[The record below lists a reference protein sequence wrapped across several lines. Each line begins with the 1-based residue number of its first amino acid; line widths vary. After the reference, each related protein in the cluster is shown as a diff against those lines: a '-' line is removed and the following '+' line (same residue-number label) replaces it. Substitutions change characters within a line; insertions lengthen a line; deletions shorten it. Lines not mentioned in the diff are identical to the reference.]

1 MQLGDEDDD
10 VDVREVYEEE
20 GEEGEEAENWDE
32 EDEDF
37 DEQEAADFLRA
48 AEEGNINGLQIVREK
63 PELLEVQDEL
73 GNSALHLAALG
84 AHLDVVKLLLDHKAD
99 VNGVNDE
106 GNTALILTTICMA
119 DSAVDCAKLLIES
132 NADPEIENVS
142 SLPPSENGGGG
153 GCRAIHYACGE
164 GNMPIV
170 KYLVEGAHVELRA
183 VSKDVLTP
191 LLCAMINNRADVA
204 SFLVRKDAG
213 LLEIADSN
221 GDYPLHLCVLENL
234 PDMMVTLL
242 REGADPLKVNT
253 RGETALTVA
262 EDVNA
267 SDEMMQILEQAQQ
280 EAEAQAVEL
289 KAAELEAEA
298 DAVLEHGDAK
308 GAAEKWREAAELY
321 TQVVRARHRQHRNA
335 AAKYA
340 L

>member
-1 MQLGDEDDD
+1 
-10 VDVREVYEEE
+10 
-20 GEEGEEAENWDE
+20 
-32 EDEDF
+32 
-37 DEQEAADFLRA
+37 
-48 AEEGNINGLQIVREK
+48 
-63 PELLEVQDEL
+63 
-73 GNSALHLAALG
+73 
-84 AHLDVVKLLLDHKAD
+84 
-99 VNGVNDE
+99 
-106 GNTALILTTICMA
+106 
-119 DSAVDCAKLLIES
+119 
-132 NADPEIENVS
+132 
-142 SLPPSENGGGG
+142 
-153 GCRAIHYACGE
+153 
-164 GNMPIV
+164 MPIV

-321 TQVVRARHRQHRNA
+321 AQVARARRRQHRNA
-335 AAKYA
+335 AAKQA